1 MNLMVQIS
9 SNLSVSTH
17 KLLVILVPNC
27 FPFTGIHLRFNFQC
41 TFPIYS
47 LVAFAMWVNC
57 QRVSRERRTTYH
69 RKYERWGCLKLC
81 RAHKPRGN
89 THTKRKA
96 TFKHVRILLCI
107 IYSVYVYI
115 VKCLSSFVFNKHNF
129 EVLLLLFSI
138 YNCLNFSIPTV
149 RLPIPSQFTVVFF
162 FFHLQSFSFIFF
174 FSLFVVLVFLSSSH
188 FSFTFQNTSFYFTY
202 FAVLS
207 FKSFPF
213 SLSRENYSTLRKT
226 TYWVKTRCFVYG
238 IYISGIFTRG
248 GRGRGEAGK
257 GQENVM
263 EKLSYR
269 RGTYKEKERI
279 FQVAKWRRVNYLNG
293 WGIAIMLSWLFID
306 GFELLNFITIFY
318 SSWNLNILIR
328 IKSFLNPLA
337 SGMLYTYSYM

>member
-1 MNLMVQIS
+1 MNLTVQIS

-57 QRVSRERRTTYH
+57 QRVSQERRTTYH

-162 FFHLQSFSFIFF
+162 FFFHLQSFSFIFF
-174 FSLFVVLVFLSSSH
+174 LFSFRCVGVFVFLTLFLHFSKHVVLFHLFRCPVIQK
-188 FSFTFQNTSFYFTY
+188 FSFFFEPRKLFHASKNNLLSED
-202 FAVLS
+202 AVLRLWNLHKWN
-207 FKSFPF
+207 FY
-213 SLSRENYSTLRKT
+213 SRRK
-226 TYWVKTRCFVYG
+226 G
-238 IYISGIFTRG
+238 ERG
-248 GRGRGEAGK
+248 GWKRPRKRYGK
-257 GQENVM
+257 AVIQTWNV
-263 EKLSYR
+263 
-269 RGTYKEKERI
+269 
-279 FQVAKWRRVNYLNG
+279 
-293 WGIAIMLSWLFID
+293 
-306 GFELLNFITIFY
+306 
-318 SSWNLNILIR
+318 
-328 IKSFLNPLA
+328 
-337 SGMLYTYSYM
+337 